1 MESRTAVNDRSAA
14 ERITMEINVGT
25 SFVTAVDAYKESHKL
40 TPDNIKQEDDWRKMS
55 DKEWDKFVEHIDKYL
70 DTAKADLE
78 KKKELQE
85 EAAQKAAG
93 RAPADMK
100 SIIAAQAVLKASVN
114 GLVSEISSS
123 DASELEKSSWTYE
136 METDD
141 QVILAKAKNANEY
154 AADMLNK
161 AQEIAIDSVNGGVN
175 EGGTI
180 DSIITSQKKD
190 TCPYSYLAKNGIIEY
205 NGVTFVCDN
214 QHNAITLGD
223 VTSDPSKVLR
233 IPLPRGGNLFVNVN
247 NFDDL
252 AKAAGMFSPED
263 LNAILRAIH
272 TYKNCTS
279 KINELEEEKNKSPEE
294 IAKENVTMEKQ
305 EKLSNEEYEKR
316 IMMLFGDWNIVKE
329 ELFLNT

>member
-1 MESRTAVNDRSAA
+1 MGSRVAVNDRSAA
-14 ERITMEINVGT
+14 ERISMEMNVGT
-25 SFVTAVDAYKESHKL
+25 SFVTAVDAYKASHKL
-40 TPDNIKQEDDWRKMS
+40 TPDNMKQEDDWRKMS

-70 DTAKADLE
+70 DTAKENLE

-136 METDD
+136 METED
-141 QVILAKAKNANEY
+141 QVILAKAKKANEY
-154 AADMLNK
+154 AVDMLNK
-161 AQEIAIDSVNGGVN
+161 AQETAIDAVN
-175 EGGTI
+175 EGINETGTI
-180 DSIITSQKKD
+180 ASIVTSQKKD

-233 IPLPRGGNLFVNVN
+233 ISLPSGGNLFVNVN

-263 LNAILRAIH
+263 LNAILRAIQ

-294 IAKENVTMEKQ
+294 IAKENATMEKQ
-305 EKLSNEEYEKR
+305 EKLSN
-316 IMMLFGDWNIVKE
+316 GDFKSCEI
-329 ELFLNT
+329 LA

>member
-1 MESRTAVNDRSAA
+1 MGSRAAVNDRAAA
-14 ERITMEINVGT
+14 ERISMEMNVGT

-40 TPDNIKQEDDWRKMS
+40 TPDNIKHEDDWRKMS

-70 DTAKADLE
+70 DTAKEDLE

-161 AQEIAIDSVNGGVN
+161 AQEIAIDTVNGGVN
-175 EGGTI
+175 EVGTI
-180 DSIITSQKKD
+180 ASIVTSQKKD

-263 LNAILRAIH
+263 LNAILRAIQ

-279 KINELEEEKNKSPEE
+279 KISELEEEKNKSPEE
-294 IAKENVTMEKQ
+294 IAKENATMEKQ

-316 IMMLFGDWNIVKE
+316 IMMLFEDWNIVKE